1 MKSKWDGVKLG
12 DYCSKIGSGSTPRG
26 GSSVYLETGEYALF
40 RSQNILNNTFSSNG
54 LVYIDSEAAK
64 KLKNVSIEEDD
75 VLLNITGDSV
85 ARVCKVPSQY
95 LPARVNQHVAI
106 IRTKQNELNSSYVNY
121 YLNSQS
127 MQNYM
132 LSISSA
138 GATRNALT
146 KVMIENFEIPKPP
159 IEIQKKIAH
168 ILSTLDDKIEL
179 NRKMNETLEAMAQ
192 ALFKSW
198 FVDFDPVHARAK
210 ADSDA
215 ELELAAKELGISKEI
230 LELFPSEFVESE
242 MGMIPSGWEV
252 STIEDEFNVTMG
264 QSPSGKSYNET
275 QNGMIFFQGR
285 RDFGT
290 YFPSERVYTTEPKRL
305 AKEDDILLSVRAPV
319 GDINIAMKE
328 CCIGR
333 GLSALKHKSDSLG
346 YSYLVLKNLRVYFD
360 GYNTE
365 GTVFGSVNQ
374 NTLKSLK
381 ILKDEQIIQKFNKIV
396 DPMFKQI
403 KNNSVEILSLQKTRD
418 TLLPKLLS
426 GELDVSEVEL

>member
-1 MKSKWDGVKLG
+1 MRSEWRDLRLG
-12 DYCSKIGSGSTPRG
+12 DVSENISRRFDFSDKPKVVFINTGD
-26 GSSVYLETGEYALF
+26 VLEGKFLVNHYSDSDALPG
-40 RSQNILNNTFSSNG
+40 Q
-54 LVYIDSEAAK
+54 AK
-64 KLKNVSIEEDD
+64 KAIKQDDILFTEIRPANKRFAYVDFNSEDYVVSTKFMVIKANELISPRYLYL
-75 VLLNITGDSV
+75 VLTSNQVL
-85 ARVCKVPSQY
+85 REF
-95 LPARVNQHVAI
+95 QHVAESRSGTFPQI
-106 IRTKQNELNSSYVNY
+106 TFDAVSY
-121 YLNSQS
+121 LP
-127 MQNYM
+127 
-132 LSISSA
+132 I
-138 GATRNALT
+138 
-146 KVMIENFEIPKPP
+146 KVPP
-159 IEIQKKIAH
+159 LPIQKKIAH
-168 ILSTLDDKIEL
+168 IFSTLDDKIEL

-198 FVDFDPVHARAK
+198 FVDFDPVHVKVEAK
-210 ADSDA
+210 SEP
-215 ELELAAKELGISKEI
+215 ELEVAASALGISKEI
-230 LELFPSEFVESE
+230 LDLFPSEFEESE
-242 MGMIPSGWEV
+242 MGMIPLGWEV
-252 STIEDEFNVTMG
+252 SSIGNEFTVTMG

-275 QNGMIFFQGR
+275 KNGIIFFQGR

-333 GLSALKHKSDSLG
+333 GLSALKHKSNSLG

-381 ILKDEQIIQKFNKIV
+381 LLKDEHIIHKFNMIV
-396 DPMFKQI
+396 EPMFRQI
-403 KNNSVEILSLQKTRD
+403 KNNSLEILSLQNTRD

-426 GELDVSEVEL
+426 GELDV

>member
-1 MKSKWDGVKLG
+1 MKSEFILKNIAMFSYGKMPKKDKLNTGIYPTYSGYKYQYIYPEINCQEGDVIVVARGVGGTG
-12 DYCSKIGSGSTPRG
+12 DVKIVKEDCYLTNLSIKIDLNENIIDKKYFYYNYLPTTLRYLDSGS
-26 GSSVYLETGEYALF
+26 A
-40 RSQNILNNTFSSNG
+40 Q
-54 LVYIDSEAAK
+54 AQ
-64 KLKNVSIEEDD
+64 
-75 VLLNITGDSV
+75 ITINDLS
-85 ARVCKVPSQY
+85 AIKIS
-95 LPARVNQHVAI
+95 LPPLP
-106 IRTKQNELNSSYVNY
+106 T
-121 YLNSQS
+121 
-127 MQNYM
+127 
-132 LSISSA
+132 
-138 GATRNALT
+138 
-146 KVMIENFEIPKPP
+146 
-159 IEIQKKIAH
+159 QKKIAH

-198 FVDFDPVHARAK
+198 FVDFDPVHAK
-210 ADSDA
+210 ARCKSEQ
-215 ELELAAKELGISKEI
+215 ELEVAASALDISKEM
-230 LELFPSEFVESE
+230 LNLFPSEFEESE
-242 MGMIPSGWEV
+242 MGMIPLGWEV
-252 STIEDEFNVTMG
+252 SSIGNEFTVTMG

-275 QNGMIFFQGR
+275 KNGIIFFQGR

-333 GLSALKHKSDSLG
+333 GLSALKHKSNSLG

-381 ILKDEQIIQKFNKIV
+381 LLKDEQIIQKFNMIV
-396 DPMFKQI
+396 EPMFRQI
-403 KNNSVEILSLQKTRD
+403 KNNSLEILSLQKTRD

-426 GELDVSEVEL
+426 GELDISNLDSLV